1 MNTLIAYYSRTGHT
15 EKVATDLA
23 QKIGANLVHIEAVNE
38 PQAHG
43 KSLSS
48 LLTVHAEIKPCKID
62 LSDIDFLIV
71 ATPVW
76 ADGPS
81 PYIERYLSMVTNCRG
96 KPFSAL
102 IETAQGGGKRT
113 LSQIRK
119 ALERKGMRY
128 VSSAFTFEGD
138 VDAGKY
144 DEVIQRFAATIKKVV

>member
-15 EKVATDLA
+15 EKVVNDLA
-23 QKIGANLVHIEAVNE
+23 KKIGANLERIEGEHESAE
-38 PQAHG
+38 PG
-43 KSLSS
+43 KALSS
-48 LLTVHAEIKPCKID
+48 LLTMQVDIKKCKTD
-62 LSDIDFLIV
+62 LSDTDFLIV

-81 PYIERYLSMVTNCRG
+81 PYIERYLSMVSNCKG

-113 LSQIRK
+113 LAQIRK

-128 VSSAFTFEGD
+128 VSSAFTFESD
-138 VDAGKY
+138 VDAGRY
-144 DEVIQRFAATIKKVV
+144 NEVIERFAATIKKVV